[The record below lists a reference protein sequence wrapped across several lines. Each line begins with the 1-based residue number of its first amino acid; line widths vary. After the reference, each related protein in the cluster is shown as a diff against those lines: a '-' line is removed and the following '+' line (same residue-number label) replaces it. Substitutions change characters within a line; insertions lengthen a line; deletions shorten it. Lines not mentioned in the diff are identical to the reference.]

1 MIRGLEMGGAV
12 QKIDGRREMEMHA
25 EQTGIGCQEQETL
38 KLIL

>member
-1 MIRGLEMGGAV
+1 MIRGVEMRGGSAEN
-12 QKIDGRREMEMHA
+12 RREMEMQT